1 MEKKH
6 CLHCFNFFQTI
17 WTLLL
22 NCMYVNLVWSGPSTY
37 PPSTGNK
44 YFQYWGAGCCQ
55 VSQWASRCVLGYAAA
70 WKGQLRIV
78 LSFPFANLTTLI
90 KHFSEISFDIVA
102 IAEFVQLMP
111 ERSVRRLVAFVGK
124 HTGEHSI
131 NETATEKN
139 LTAIREHLA
148 DNFYI
153 LGCAIHCGHPEA
165 ETVKPITLR
174 NRFLKNQQRFKK
186 IKAIQ

>member
-1 MEKKH
+1 MG
-6 CLHCFNFFQTI
+6 C
-17 WTLLL
+17 WLL
-22 NCMYVNLVWSGPSTY
+22 PSFSMSVPMCPWARCSLERSASNY
-37 PPSTGNK
+37 PFVPICQSNK
-44 YFQYWGAGCCQ
+44 
-55 VSQWASRCVLGYAAA
+55 
-70 WKGQLRIV
+70 
-78 LSFPFANLTTLI
+78 LI

-153 LGCAIHCGHPEA
+153 LGCAIHCGHPDA
-165 ETVKPITLR
+165 EIVKSITLR
-174 NRFLKNQQRFKK
+174 NRFLMNQQRFKK

>member
-1 MEKKH
+1 MFALLQFFPDNLNTIIELHVRKFGLERAFNLSPFNRQQVFPILGCWLLPSFSMSVPMCPWVRCSLERSAANCPFVPICQSNKIDKH
-6 CLHCFNFFQTI
+6 I
-17 WTLLL
+17 
-22 NCMYVNLVWSGPSTY
+22 
-37 PPSTGNK
+37 
-44 YFQYWGAGCCQ
+44 
-55 VSQWASRCVLGYAAA
+55 
-70 WKGQLRIV
+70 
-78 LSFPFANLTTLI
+78 
-90 KHFSEISFDIVA
+90 SEISFDIVA
-102 IAEFVQLMP
+102 VAEFVQLMP
-111 ERSVRRLVAFVGK
+111 ERSVRRLVAYVGS
-124 HTGEHSI
+124 HTGELRNSI
-131 NETATEKN
+131 NQTAIEKN